1 MLDFVPSDL
10 SQQRLIREGFRVG
23 YLACEAAGFRY
34 VLIKRSS
41 VEREQVQFLAYDF
54 LLERCDLPNQ
64 ICNRLWRER
73 EREARSGTKNA
84 QEHICFSL
92 GSAFSV
98 KNMFVFRFKPVRHPA

>member
-1 MLDFVPSDL
+1 MLYFVPSDL
-10 SQQRLIREGFRVG
+10 SQQRLIREGVRVG

-73 EREARSGTKNA
+73 ERERRDQELRMHKNT
-84 QEHICFSL
+84 
-92 GSAFSV
+92 
-98 KNMFVFRFKPVRHPA
+98 FVFLSVQLSVS

>member
-1 MLDFVPSDL
+1 M
-10 SQQRLIREGFRVG
+10 
-23 YLACEAAGFRY
+23 
-34 VLIKRSS
+34 IKRSS

-73 EREARSGTKNA
+73 RDQELKMHKNT
-84 QEHICFSL
+84 FVFL

-98 KNMFVFRFKPVRHPA
+98 MNTFVFQI